1 MSQSEGVEGMTIK
14 TAGAILPVVI
24 QDLFQRTKSENR
36 AASIEAKSRELQK
49 ICAMLNLDPVTLK
62 PIKE

>member
-1 MSQSEGVEGMTIK
+1 MTIR
-14 TAGAILPVVI
+14 AANDILPTVV

-36 AASIEAKSRELQK
+36 AASIEAKSRELPK
-49 ICAMLNLDPVTLK
+49 ICAILDLDPVTLK